1 MSDLRQRIVR
11 GLTCAL
17 ATLSIAGITCAAELN
32 VGASSIIATFKQ
44 EDVPVDAPF
53 KTFSGKIDFS
63 AANPAAGKATLQV
76 ATASLDLGSA
86 DYNAEVQKPD
96 WFNCAAYPN
105 ATFVSTSI
113 TAAAPG
119 HLTATG
125 TFTLKGRSETI
136 SIPVTVTTS
145 GGATAYDGKLQIS
158 RKYFSIGSPT
168 WSQVVDD
175 TVQVRFHLVQ

>member
-1 MSDLRQRIVR
+1 MSDWRQRIVR
-11 GLTCAL
+11 GLACAL
-17 ATLSIAGITCAAELN
+17 ATLAVAGITCAAELN

-53 KTFSGKIDFS
+53 KSFSGKIDLDV
-63 AANPAAGKATLQV
+63 ANPAAGKATLQV
-76 ATASLDLGSA
+76 ATASLELGSA

-113 TAAAPG
+113 SAAAPG
-119 HLTATG
+119 HFTATG

-136 SIPVTVTTS
+136 SIPVTVTKS
-145 GGATAYDGKLQIS
+145 GGVTAYDGKLQIS

-168 WSQVVDD
+168 WNSVVDD
-175 TVQVRFHLVQ
+175 AVQVRFHLVQ